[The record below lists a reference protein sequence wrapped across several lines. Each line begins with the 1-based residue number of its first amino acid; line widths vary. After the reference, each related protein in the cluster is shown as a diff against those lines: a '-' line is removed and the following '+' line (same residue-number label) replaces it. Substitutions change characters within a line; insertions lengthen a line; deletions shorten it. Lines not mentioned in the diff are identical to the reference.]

1 MSLIKKSILI
11 FFSFTII
18 FLIKA
23 ETSFAN
29 QKVSEIRIE
38 GNLRVDRETILAFI
52 SLTEG
57 SEYNSEDINLTLKE
71 LYKTGFFENVEV
83 TDKNNIVTII
93 VNENS
98 ILNLIGF
105 EGNKR
110 FDDEILSEII
120 KLKKNQ
126 IFSKKIVSDAVSKII
141 ELYKTQ
147 GRFGTTIIPQIV
159 MLEGKR
165 VDLVFEIEEGPL
177 LSLIHI

>member
-18 FLIKA
+18 FLIKV
-23 ETSFAN
+23 ESSFAN

-52 SLTEG
+52 SLTKG
-57 SEYNSEDINLTLKE
+57 SEYNSENINLTLKE

-83 TDKNNIVTII
+83 LDENNIITII

-110 FDDEILSEII
+110 FEDEILSEII
-120 KLKKNQ
+120 QLKKNQ
-126 IFSKKIVSDAVSKII
+126 IFSKKNSI
-141 ELYKTQ
+141 
-147 GRFGTTIIPQIV
+147 
-159 MLEGKR
+159 
-165 VDLVFEIEEGPL
+165 
-177 LSLIHI
+177 